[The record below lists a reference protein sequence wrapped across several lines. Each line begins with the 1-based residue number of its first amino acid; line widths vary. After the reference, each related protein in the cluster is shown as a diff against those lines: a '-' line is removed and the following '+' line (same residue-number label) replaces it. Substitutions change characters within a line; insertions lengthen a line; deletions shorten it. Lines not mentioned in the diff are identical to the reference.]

1 MSRTLLT
8 GFTLA
13 PTWLRGWGWRHPDSR
28 VEEMFVGG
36 PIVEAVVRAERAG
49 FDFAFRPDAQEIDPA
64 RIRDDAGQLGL
75 DPLIQLAALAV
86 QTHRIQLVATLS
98 ATFADP
104 FTVARQLVSL
114 EHLAGPRIGWN
125 LVTSLGGDR
134 NHATPRPET
143 SAGRWRRAAE
153 FVEVVEGLRAGFP
166 PDAVIHDRASGRFTD
181 PERLRRLDHE
191 GESFRVEG
199 PLTTP
204 SGSGGRL
211 PMLQAG
217 GSEAGRQFAAR
228 HADAVFTA
236 APQEESAAELRR
248 DLIVRAREL
257 GRVPAAVVP
266 GLSLFLGA
274 TSDEAW
280 AAFRAA
286 QSPATL
292 ARRRDAVAAAMHA
305 DLSDLSVDDSVP
317 RARLR
322 TPDTPLDARAERLR
336 AVAARGTLGAL
347 LESPD
352 AVADLHWTVIGTVD
366 DAADAI
372 SVRFEHASLD
382 GFIAFPGGSW
392 NSVELAC
399 DALVPELRRR
409 GHVAP
414 GTGLRRDAP

>member
-1 MSRTLLT
+1 MSRALLT

-28 VEEMFVGG
+28 VEEMFAGG
-36 PIVEAVVRAERAG
+36 PIVEAVTRAERAG
-49 FDFAFRPDAQEIDPA
+49 FDFAFRPDAQEIDPR
-64 RIRDDAGQLGL
+64 RIVDDAGQLGL
-75 DPLIQLAALAV
+75 DPLIQLAALALR
-86 QTHRIQLVATLS
+86 TSRIQLVATLS
-98 ATFADP
+98 ATFAHP

-114 EHLAGPRIGWN
+114 EHLAGPRVGWN

-134 NHATPRPET
+134 NHAVPRPET

-166 PDAVIHDRASGRFTD
+166 PDAVVHDRASGRFTD
-181 PERLRRLDHE
+181 PSRLRRLDHE
-191 GESFRVEG
+191 GENFRVEG

-204 SGSGGRL
+204 SGSADRL

-217 GSEAGRQFAAR
+217 GSTAGREFAAR

-236 APQEESAAELRR
+236 APREESAAELRD
-248 DLIVRAREL
+248 DLILRAQAL
-257 GRVPAAVVP
+257 GRRPAAVVP

-274 TSDEAW
+274 TRDDAW
-280 AAFRAA
+280 GAFRAA
-286 QSPATL
+286 QSPATM
-292 ARRRDAVAAAMHA
+292 ARRRDVVAAAMHA
-305 DLSDLSVDDSVP
+305 DLAGLALDDTVP

-322 TPDTPLDARAERLR
+322 TPDVPLDVRAERLR
-336 AVAARGTLGAL
+336 SAAEHGTLGAL

-372 SVRFEHASLD
+372 SSRVDRGTID

-392 NSVELAC
+392 ASVELAC
-399 DALVPELRRR
+399 DALLPELRQR
-409 GHVAP
+409 GHVSP
-414 GTGLRRDAP
+414 RTGLRLDVR